1 MKVKNR
7 KGLAALV
14 LAVVMLATIVSAAIP
29 ASAAVSDVKPNNWA
43 YEAVQYNVENKL
55 IAVDYDTYNM
65 NAPAPRQDVAY
76 ALFKTAMGKDTE
88 PSQSVYTQYIP
99 QDMKNSPDKYKYS
112 VQWAVENSIIAGTK
126 SEGDRYSANY
136 KLWFSPGNIIT
147 REQMATLLYRI
158 AQYEG
163 LDTDNYNTNLLDKY
177 TDGWSTSKWAQNAMA
192 WCVSNKLM
200 TGVSANKM
208 SPRTTLTF
216 GQLAQVMMNFG
227 KLRDASQEPVE
238 TPEPTPVPTPD
249 PTPSPA
255 PSPKPDDMD
264 LSGPWDHAKPI
275 TELPIGGYMK
285 NGHKYNRYGVC
296 IDTVDGIPSDEEKIA
311 FLLVNEYR
319 MSQGI
324 APLMW
329 DQSAQVIMETRALEG
344 YKCHTDRT
352 SAWAHCRP
360 NGDSSAGMDGPTTG
374 MIYEWSNIGE
384 LKNHKFDSFL
394 YENAAWGEN
403 PHKTDDSAYDKY
415 YGYTGFG
422 PKDVVDRWIASPG
435 HEAAL
440 VRDTNNYAKLF
451 GAVALSH
458 LPTDIEESQWGD
470 IELCYWYF
478 CSVEV
483 YQ

>member
-14 LAVVMLATIVSAAIP
+14 LAIVMLASIVSAAIP

-136 KLWFSPGNIIT
+136 KLWFSPDNIIT

-177 TDGWSTSKWAQNAMA
+177 TDGWNTSKWAQNAMA

-238 TPEPTPVPTPD
+238 TPEPTPVPTPA
-249 PTPSPA
+249 PTPDTT
-255 PSPKPDDMD
+255 PSTTWPDRK
-264 LSGPWDHAKPI
+264 S
-275 TELPIGGYMK
+275 
-285 NGHKYNRYGVC
+285 
-296 IDTVDGIPSDEEKIA
+296 
-311 FLLVNEYR
+311 
-319 MSQGI
+319 
-324 APLMW
+324 
-329 DQSAQVIMETRALEG
+329 TRL
-344 YKCHTDRT
+344 
-352 SAWAHCRP
+352 
-360 NGDSSAGMDGPTTG
+360 NSSH
-374 MIYEWSNIGE
+374 I
-384 LKNHKFDSFL
+384 
-394 YENAAWGEN
+394 
-403 PHKTDDSAYDKY
+403 
-415 YGYTGFG
+415 
-422 PKDVVDRWIASPG
+422 
-435 HEAAL
+435 
-440 VRDTNNYAKLF
+440 
-451 GAVALSH
+451 
-458 LPTDIEESQWGD
+458 
-470 IELCYWYF
+470 
-478 CSVEV
+478 
-483 YQ
+483 

>member
-1 MKVKNR
+1 MKLNNGK
-7 KGLAALV
+7 KLTALV
-14 LAVVMLATIVSAAIP
+14 LAIVMLATIVSAAIP
-29 ASAAVSDVKPNNWA
+29 ASAAVSDVTPNNWA

-264 LSGPWDHAKPI
+264 LSGPWDYVQPI

-285 NGHKYNRYGVC
+285 NGHKYNRFGAC
-296 IDTVDGIPSDEEKIA
+296 IDTVDGIPTDEEKRA
-311 FLLVNEYR
+311 FLLINEYR
-319 MSQGI
+319 ASKGVH
-324 APLMW
+324 PLVW
-329 DQSAQVIMETRALEG
+329 DQCAQVIAETRAIEA
-344 YKCHTDRT
+344 YKCHTDF
-352 SAWAHCRP
+352 SGEWAHTRP
-360 NGDSSAGMDGPTTG
+360 DGNGDASMDGLTTG
-374 MIYEWSNIGE
+374 MIYEWSNIGG
-384 LKNHKFDSFL
+384 LKGKTYDPFL
-394 YENAAWGEN
+394 WENAAGPAPEFKVIYENEWGYQETYGV
-403 PHKTDDSAYDKY
+403 KT
-415 YGYTGFG
+415 
-422 PKDVVDRWIASPG
+422 KDIINGWIASPG
-435 HEAAL
+435 HEATL
-440 VRDTNNYAKLF
+440 IRDKSRPAELY
-451 GAVALSH
+451 GAVASSH
-458 LPTDIEESQWGD
+458 YDNEINEYGCWMN
-470 IELCYWYF
+470 CWYF
-478 CSVEV
+478 NTVEV
-483 YQ
+483 WPF

>member
-1 MKVKNR
+1 MKLNNGK
-7 KGLAALV
+7 KLTALV
-14 LAVVMLATIVSAAIP
+14 LAIVMLATIVSATIP
-29 ASAAVSDVKPNNWA
+29 ASAAVSDVSPNNWA

-136 KLWFSPGNIIT
+136 KLWFSPDNIIT

-177 TDGWSTSKWAQNAMA
+177 TDGWNTSKWAQNAMA

-238 TPEPTPVPTPD
+238 TPEPTPVPTPA
-249 PTPSPA
+249 PTPDTT
-255 PSPKPDDMD
+255 PSTTWPNPDPDNMD
-264 LSGPWDHAKPI
+264 LSGPWDYVQPI

-285 NGHKYNRYGVC
+285 DGHRYNKYGIC
-296 IDTVDGIPSDEEKIA
+296 IDTVDGIPTDDEKRA
-311 FLLVNEYR
+311 FLLINEYR
-319 MSQGI
+319 ASKGVH
-324 APLMW
+324 PLVW
-329 DQSAQVIMETRALEG
+329 DQSAQVIAETRAIEG
-344 YKCHTDRT
+344 YKNHTNLT

-360 NGDSSAGMDGPTTG
+360 NGDSIVGLETG
-374 MIYEWSNIGE
+374 IAAEWRNIGA
-384 LKNHKFDSFL
+384 LKNKNFNVGIW
-394 YENAAWGEN
+394 ENAARGISDKLSDWGA
-403 PHKTDDSAYDKY
+403 H
-415 YGYTGFG
+415 TGLWS
-422 PKDVVDRWIASPG
+422 KEVVDGWIRSPG

-440 VRDTNNYAKLF
+440 VATSPENVTRY
-451 GAVALSH
+451 GAVAMSH
-458 LPTDIEESQWGD
+458 LETDFTTTIWGD
-470 IELCYWYF
+470 TVPYEYWYYN
-478 CSVEV
+478 SIEV
-483 YQ
+483 YN

>member
-55 IAVDYDTYNM
+55 IAVDYNTYNM

-249 PTPSPA
+249 PTPSPT

-264 LSGPWDHAKPI
+264 LSGPWDYVQPI

-285 NGHKYNRYGVC
+285 NGHRYNRYGAC
-296 IDTVDGIPSDEEKIA
+296 IDTVDGIPTDDEKRA
-311 FLLVNEYR
+311 FLLINEYR
-319 MSQGI
+319 ASKGVH
-324 APLMW
+324 PLLW
-329 DQSAQVIMETRALEG
+329 DQCAQVIAETRAIEG
-344 YKCHTDRT
+344 HKMHTDP
-352 SAWAHCRP
+352 SGQFAHTRP
-360 NGDSSAGMDGPTTG
+360 NGDNKDNMSTG
-374 MIYEWSNIGE
+374 IAMEWSNIGA
-384 LKNHKFDSFL
+384 LKGKVYDPFCW
-394 YENAAWGEN
+394 ENAAGPADEYWENEWGY
-403 PHKTDDSAYDKY
+403 H
-415 YGYTGFG
+415 TGFE
-422 PKDVVDRWIASPG
+422 PKDIINGWIGSPG

-440 VRDTNNYAKLF
+440 VRDKSGYANLY
-451 GAVALSH
+451 GAVATSH
-458 LPTDIEESQWGD
+458 FDTDFRIDEWGD
-470 IELCYWYF
+470 KINQYYWYYT
-478 CSVEV
+478 SVEV
-483 YQ
+483 HK

>member
-14 LAVVMLATIVSAAIP
+14 LAVVMLATIVSAAVP
-29 ASAAVSDVKPNNWA
+29 ASAAVSDVTPNNWA

-136 KLWFSPGNIIT
+136 KLWFSPDNIIT

-255 PSPKPDDMD
+255 PSPNPDDMD
-264 LSGPWDHAKPI
+264 LSGPWDHVQPI

-285 NGHKYNRYGVC
+285 NGHRYNRYDVC
-296 IDTVDGIPSDEEKIA
+296 IDTVDGIPTDDEKRA
-311 FLLVNEYR
+311 FLLINEYR
-319 MSQGI
+319 ASKGI
-324 APLMW
+324 HPLLW
-329 DQSAQVIMETRALEG
+329 DQSAQVIAETRAIEG
-344 YKCHTDRT
+344 CKVHTNN
-352 SAWAHCRP
+352 SAEWAHTRP
-360 NGDSSAGMDGPTTG
+360 NGDSLGGLQGSKEGI
-374 MIYEWSNIGE
+374 IYEWSNIGN
-384 LKNHKFDSFL
+384 LKNREHNAAPW
-394 YENAAWGEN
+394 ENAFRAREYWENEWGYHE
-403 PHKTDDSAYDKY
+403 
-415 YGYTGFG
+415 GYG
-422 PKDVVDRWIASPG
+422 PKEIIEGWIASHG
-435 HEAAL
+435 HEVVL
-440 VRDTNNYAKLF
+440 TRDKSGFADLY
-451 GAVALSH
+451 GAVAMSH
-458 LPTDIEESQWGD
+458 FDTDFEIDEWD
-470 IELCYWYF
+470 NKTNFNYWYF
-478 CSVEV
+478 VNYEI
-483 YQ
+483 YH

>member
-1 MKVKNR
+1 MKTITKR
-7 KGLAALV
+7 LV
-14 LAVVMLATIVSAAIP
+14 TLMLAVITIVSTAIP
-29 ASAAVSDVKPNNWA
+29 ASAAVSDVTPNNWA

-136 KLWFSPGNIIT
+136 KLWFSPDNIIT

-200 TGVSANKM
+200 TGVSVNRM

-238 TPEPTPVPTPD
+238 TPEPTPVPTPA
-249 PTPSPA
+249 PTPDTT
-255 PSPKPDDMD
+255 PSTTWPNPDPDNMD
-264 LSGPWDHAKPI
+264 LSGPWDYVQPI

-285 NGHKYNRYGVC
+285 DGHKYNKYGVC
-296 IDTVDGIPSDEEKIA
+296 IDTVDGIPTDDEKRA
-311 FLLVNEYR
+311 FLLINEYR
-319 MSQGI
+319 ASKGI
-324 APLMW
+324 EPLIW
-329 DQSAQVIMETRALEG
+329 DQSAQVVTETRAIEG
-344 YKCHTDRT
+344 FKVHTSFTRE
-352 SAWAHCRP
+352 WAHVRP
-360 NGDSSAGMDGPTTG
+360 NGDDKDNMETG
-374 MIYEWSNIGE
+374 IVMEWANIGA
-384 LKNHKFDSFL
+384 LKGKRYDPFCW
-394 YENAAWGEN
+394 ENAIRGISDLISDWGA
-403 PHKTDDSAYDKY
+403 H
-415 YGYTGFG
+415 TGLWS
-422 PKDVVDRWIASPG
+422 KAVVESWVKSPG

-440 VRDTNNYAKLF
+440 VRKANNNAKLY
-451 GAVALSH
+451 GAVAMSH
-458 LPTDIEESQWGD
+458 LDTDFETTIWGD
-470 IELCYWYF
+470 TVPYECWYY
-478 CSVEV
+478 SSIEV
-483 YQ
+483 YN

>member
-1 MKVKNR
+1 MKTITKRLVT
-7 KGLAALV
+7 LV
-14 LAVVMLATIVSAAIP
+14 LAVITIVSAAIP
-29 ASAAVSDVKPNNWA
+29 ASAAVSDVTPNNWA

-200 TGVSANKM
+200 TGVSVNKM

-249 PTPSPA
+249 PVEPSPN
-255 PSPKPDDMD
+255 PGDID

-285 NGHKYNRYGVC
+285 NGHKYNRYDVC
-296 IDTVDGIPSDEEKIA
+296 IDTVDGIPTDAEKHA
-311 FLLVNEYR
+311 FLYINEYR
-319 MSQGI
+319 ASKGL
-324 APLMW
+324 APLLW
-329 DQSAQVIMETRALEG
+329 DQSIQVITETRAIEG
-344 YKCHTDRT
+344 FKVHTNQLG
-352 SAWAHCRP
+352 AWAHVRP
-360 NGDSSAGMDGPTTG
+360 NGDDKDNMKTG
-374 MIYEWSNIGE
+374 IAMEWTNIGA
-384 LKNHKFDSFL
+384 LKDKRYDPFCW
-394 YENAAWGEN
+394 ENAA
-403 PHKTDDSAYDKY
+403 
-415 YGYTGFG
+415 G
-422 PKDVVDRWIASPG
+422 PAHEIFDETAIVDGWISSPG

-440 VRDTNNYAKLF
+440 AREVSPNAKLY
-451 GAVALSH
+451 GAVAMSH
-458 LPTDIEESQWGD
+458 FDTDI
-470 IELCYWYF
+470 IEDNFGGVTNYNYWYY
-478 CSVEV
+478 STLEI
-483 YQ
+483 YD

>member
-14 LAVVMLATIVSAAIP
+14 LAVVMLATIVSAAVP

-177 TDGWSTSKWAQNAMA
+177 TDGWNTSKWAQNAMA

-255 PSPKPDDMD
+255 PSPNPDDMD
-264 LSGPWDHAKPI
+264 LSGPWDHVQPI

-285 NGHKYNRYGVC
+285 NGHKYNRYNVC
-296 IDTVDGIPSDEEKIA
+296 IDTVDGIPSDEEKLA
-311 FLLVNEYR
+311 FLLINEYR

-329 DQSAQVIMETRALEG
+329 DQSVQAIMETRALEG

-352 SAWAHCRP
+352 SAWAHVRP
-360 NGDSSAGMDGPTTG
+360 NGDSKDNMQTG
-374 MIYEWSNIGE
+374 IVMEWANLGE
-384 LKNHKFDSFL
+384 IKGHRFEPFAW
-394 YENAAWGEN
+394 ENAAWGEN

-422 PKDVVDRWIASPG
+422 PKDVVDSWIASPG

-451 GAVALSH
+451 GALALSH

-470 IELCYWYF
+470 TELCYWYF

>member
-285 NGHKYNRYGVC
+285 NGHRYNRYNVC
-296 IDTVDGIPSDEEKIA
+296 IDTVDGIPTDDEKRA
-311 FLLVNEYR
+311 FLLINEYR
-319 MSQGI
+319 ASKGVH
-324 APLMW
+324 PLLW
-329 DQSAQVIMETRALEG
+329 DQCAQVIAETRAIEG
-344 YKCHTDRT
+344 YKCHTDNST
-352 SAWAHCRP
+352 KFGHTRP
-360 NGDSSAGMDGPTTG
+360 NGDDKNNLVTG
-374 MIYEWSNIGE
+374 IIMEWANIGA
-384 LKNHKFDSFL
+384 LKGKTYDPFAW
-394 YENAAWGEN
+394 ENGFKADEYWENEWGY
-403 PHKTDDSAYDKY
+403 HT
-415 YGYTGFG
+415 GYG
-422 PKDVVDRWIASPG
+422 PKEIVDGWIASPG

-440 VRDTNNYAKLF
+440 VRDKSRPAELY
-451 GAVALSH
+451 GAVAVSH
-458 LPTDIEESQWGD
+458 FDTDYEIDEWGNKTN
-470 IELCYWYF
+470 INYWYF
-478 CSVEV
+478 NTVEV
-483 YQ
+483 WPF

>member
-29 ASAAVSDVKPNNWA
+29 ASAAVSDVTPNNWA

-216 GQLAQVMMNFG
+216 GQLAQVMMTFG
-227 KLRDASQEPVE
+227 KLRDASQGPME

-249 PTPSPA
+249 PTPSP
-255 PSPKPDDMD
+255 SPKPGED
-264 LSGPWDHAKPI
+264 LSGPWDYVQPI
-275 TELPIGGYMK
+275 NELPIGGYMK
-285 NGHKYNRYGVC
+285 NGHKYNRFGAC
-296 IDTVDGIPSDEEKIA
+296 IDTVDGIPTDDEKRA
-311 FLLVNEYR
+311 FNLINEYR
-319 MSQGI
+319 ASKGI
-324 APLMW
+324 HPLVW
-329 DQSAQVIMETRALEG
+329 DQCAQVIAETRAIEA
-344 YKCHTDRT
+344 YKCHTN
-352 SAWAHCRP
+352 SSGEWAHTRP
-360 NGDSSAGMDGPTTG
+360 NGDGDASMDGLTTG
-374 MIYEWSNIGE
+374 IIYEWSNIGG
-384 LKNHKFDSFL
+384 LKGKAYDPFL
-394 YENAAWGEN
+394 WENAFRAKAYWENEWGY
-403 PHKTDDSAYDKY
+403 HT
-415 YGYTGFG
+415 GYG
-422 PKDVVDRWIASPG
+422 PKEIVDGWIASPG
-435 HEAAL
+435 HERAL
-440 VRDTNNYAKLF
+440 IRDKSRPADLY
-451 GAVALSH
+451 GAVAMSH
-458 LPTDIEESQWGD
+458 FDTDFEIDEWDNKND
-470 IELCYWYF
+470 INYWYF
-478 CSVEV
+478 NTVEV
-483 YQ
+483 WPF

>member
-14 LAVVMLATIVSAAIP
+14 LAVVMLATIVSAAVP

-227 KLRDASQEPVE
+227 KLRDASQGPVE

-264 LSGPWDHAKPI
+264 LSGPWDYVQPI

-285 NGHKYNRYGVC
+285 NGHRYNRYNVC
-296 IDTVDGIPSDEEKIA
+296 IDTVDGIPTDDEKKA
-311 FLLVNEYR
+311 FLLINEYR
-319 MSQGI
+319 ASKGVH
-324 APLMW
+324 PLLW
-329 DQSAQVIMETRALEG
+329 DQCAQVIAETRAIEG
-344 YKCHTDRT
+344 YKCHTDNST
-352 SAWAHCRP
+352 KFGHTRP
-360 NGDSSAGMDGPTTG
+360 NGDDKNNLVTG
-374 MIYEWSNIGE
+374 IIMEWANIGA
-384 LKNHKFDSFL
+384 LKGKTYDPFAW
-394 YENAAWGEN
+394 ENGFKADEYWENEWGY
-403 PHKTDDSAYDKY
+403 HT
-415 YGYTGFG
+415 GYG
-422 PKDVVDRWIASPG
+422 PKEIVDGWIASPG

-440 VRDTNNYAKLF
+440 VRDKSRPAELY
-451 GAVALSH
+451 GAVAVSH
-458 LPTDIEESQWGD
+458 FDTDYEIDEWGNKTN
-470 IELCYWYF
+470 INYWYF
-478 CSVEV
+478 NTVEV
-483 YQ
+483 WPF

>member
-29 ASAAVSDVKPNNWA
+29 ASAAVSDVTPNNWA

-147 REQMATLLYRI
+147 REQMVTLLYRI

-227 KLRDASQEPVE
+227 KLRDASQGPVE

-264 LSGPWDHAKPI
+264 LSGPWDYVQPI

-285 NGHKYNRYGVC
+285 NGHRYNRYNVC
-296 IDTVDGIPSDEEKIA
+296 IDTVDGIPTDDEKKA
-311 FLLVNEYR
+311 FLLINEYR
-319 MSQGI
+319 ASKGVH
-324 APLMW
+324 PLLW
-329 DQSAQVIMETRALEG
+329 DQCAQVIAETRAIEG
-344 YKCHTDRT
+344 YKCHTNVT
-352 SAWAHCRP
+352 SEWAHCRP
-360 NGDSSAGMDGPTTG
+360 NGDSGDGMHDREKG
-374 MIYEWSNIGE
+374 IIHEWSNIGA
-384 LKNHKFDSFL
+384 LKGKVYDPFCW
-394 YENAAWGEN
+394 ENAAWANAYWEN
-403 PHKTDDSAYDKY
+403 EW
-415 YGYTGFG
+415 GYHTGSG
-422 PKDVVDRWIASPG
+422 PKEIVNGWIKSPG
-435 HEAAL
+435 HERAL
-440 VRDTNNYAKLF
+440 IRDKSRPADLY
-451 GAVALSH
+451 GAVAMSH
-458 LPTDIEESQWGD
+458 FDTDFTVDEWGEKND
-470 IELCYWYF
+470 INYWYF
-478 CSVEV
+478 MSVEIWPF
-483 YQ
+483 

>member
-7 KGLAALV
+7 KRLAALV
-14 LAVVMLATIVSAAIP
+14 LAVVMLATIVSAAVP
-29 ASAAVSDVKPNNWA
+29 ASAAVSNVTPNNWA
-43 YEAVQYNVENKL
+43 YEAVQYNVENGL
-55 IAVDYDTYNM
+55 IAVDYDAYDM
-65 NAPAPRQDVAY
+65 SAPALRQDVAY

-200 TGVSANKM
+200 TGVSVNKM

-227 KLRDASQEPVE
+227 KLRDASQGPVE
-238 TPEPTPVPTPD
+238 TPEPTPVPTPE

-255 PSPKPDDMD
+255 PSPNPDDMD
-264 LSGPWDHAKPI
+264 LSGPWDYVQPI

-285 NGHKYNRYGVC
+285 NGHRYNRYDVC
-296 IDTVDGIPSDEEKIA
+296 IDTVDGIPTDDEKRA
-311 FLLVNEYR
+311 FLLINEYR
-319 MSQGI
+319 ASKGI
-324 APLMW
+324 HPLLW
-329 DQSAQVIMETRALEG
+329 DQSAQVIAETRAIEG
-344 YKCHTDRT
+344 CKVHTNN
-352 SAWAHCRP
+352 SAEWAHTRP
-360 NGDSSAGMDGPTTG
+360 NGDSLGGLQGSKEGI
-374 MIYEWSNIGE
+374 IYEWSNIGN
-384 LKNHKFDSFL
+384 LKNREHNAAPW
-394 YENAAWGEN
+394 ENAFRAREYWENEWGYHE
-403 PHKTDDSAYDKY
+403 
-415 YGYTGFG
+415 GYG
-422 PKDVVDRWIASPG
+422 PKEIIEGWIASHG
-435 HEAAL
+435 HEVVQIGRAH
-440 VRDTNNYAKLF
+440 V
-451 GAVALSH
+451 
-458 LPTDIEESQWGD
+458 
-470 IELCYWYF
+470 
-478 CSVEV
+478 
-483 YQ
+483 

>member
-14 LAVVMLATIVSAAIP
+14 LAIVMLASIVSAAIP

-136 KLWFSPGNIIT
+136 KLWFSPDNIIT

-238 TPEPTPVPTPD
+238 TPEPTPVPTPA
-249 PTPSPA
+249 PTPDTT
-255 PSPKPDDMD
+255 PSTTWPNPDPDNMD
-264 LSGPWDHAKPI
+264 LSGPWDYVQPI

-285 NGHKYNRYGVC
+285 DGHRYNKYGIC
-296 IDTVDGIPSDEEKIA
+296 IDTVDGIPTDDEKRA
-311 FLLVNEYR
+311 FLLINEYR
-319 MSQGI
+319 ASKGVH
-324 APLMW
+324 PLVW
-329 DQSAQVIMETRALEG
+329 DQSAQVIAETRAIEG
-344 YKCHTDRT
+344 YKNHTNLT

-360 NGDSSAGMDGPTTG
+360 NGDSIVGLETG
-374 MIYEWSNIGE
+374 IAAEWRNIGA
-384 LKNHKFDSFL
+384 LKNKNFNVGIW
-394 YENAAWGEN
+394 ENAARGISDKLSDWGA
-403 PHKTDDSAYDKY
+403 H
-415 YGYTGFG
+415 TGLWS
-422 PKDVVDRWIASPG
+422 KEVVDGWIRSPG

-440 VRDTNNYAKLF
+440 VATSPENVTRY
-451 GAVALSH
+451 GAVAMSH
-458 LPTDIEESQWGD
+458 LETDFTTTIWGD
-470 IELCYWYF
+470 TVPYEYWYYN
-478 CSVEV
+478 SIEV
-483 YQ
+483 YN

>member
-14 LAVVMLATIVSAAIP
+14 LAVVMLATIVSATIP
-29 ASAAVSDVKPNNWA
+29 ASAAVSDVSPNNWA

-238 TPEPTPVPTPD
+238 TPEPTPVPTPVPTPD
-249 PTPSPA
+249 PTPSPT
-255 PSPKPDDMD
+255 PNPKPDDMD

-285 NGHKYNRYGVC
+285 NGHRYNKYGVC
-296 IDTVDGIPSDEEKIA
+296 IDAVDGIPTDDEKKA
-311 FLLVNEYR
+311 FLLINEYR
-319 MSQGI
+319 ASKGI
-324 APLMW
+324 HPLLW
-329 DQSAQVIMETRALEG
+329 DQSAQVIAETRAIEG
-344 YKCHTDRT
+344 YKVHTNNT
-352 SAWAHCRP
+352 SEWAHCRP
-360 NGDSSAGMDGPTTG
+360 NGDRLGGVHGDRHGI
-374 MIYEWSNIGE
+374 IYEWNNIGK
-384 LKNHKFDSFL
+384 LKEHD
-394 YENAAWGEN
+394 YDAAPWENAFMADEYWENEWGY
-403 PHKTDDSAYDKY
+403 HT
-415 YGYTGFG
+415 GYG
-422 PKDVVDRWIASPG
+422 PKEIIDGWISSHG
-435 HEAAL
+435 HEINL
-440 VRDTNNYAKLF
+440 TRDKSGFADLY
-451 GAVALSH
+451 GAVAVSH
-458 LPTDIEESQWGD
+458 FDTDFEIDEWG
-470 IELCYWYF
+470 EKTNLNYWYF
-478 CSVEV
+478 VNYEI
-483 YQ
+483 YH